1 MNLDAVLSTTLM
13 NRQLTHLAPID
24 MLILVVYIIAVI
36 FISFY
41 VTVRGQV
48 TLIKLSVSGKERYE
62 KS

>member
-1 MNLDAVLSTTLM
+1 M